1 MDTSNNIVAI
11 VYFDGSISTATNEGV
26 TFICDEPTFFTIS
39 QTMSFVELN
48 AGLCQDINGGNKR
61 EVVKIKYRCPISI
74 VNGNIKYQAVKISS
88 DNDMRLLCM
97 TYRQFQPHI
106 TVIELYV
113 EFEDVAKANDD
124 GAGPS
129 SCPVK
134 EQCDEEVPT
143 SCPANQQCN
152 ETILRSCSANKQCDE
167 TVPCVSPANH
177 QCDETVPSSYPQLE
191 EVKPSPFPIRGTECE
206 INNSESDNFLEQEH
220 RSGGNG
226 ADDTDGCEDEENVP
240 NRVAIEHPFK
250 PVPFMRTLD
259 LEAMHAPEFPEYVN
273 VSKNYAAN
281 GELCVGMLFKNKEGV
296 VQAIKNYSLSK
307 SVDYKVHESEP
318 ATFYCKCKYFGSGC
332 KWLVRVSFIKNKDV
346 WEIRRYN
353 GPHTCNSE
361 MVSQDHTKLDS
372 DMIAQ
377 HIGPMVRDDPS
388 FNVNNVISEIQSR
401 YGYTTTYR
409 KAYLAKQKAI
419 ENVYG
424 SWEGSFEILPKWLEA
439 LSLIVHGSIVELE
452 TLPAYH
458 GTELLPNV
466 RLFHRLFWTFGPCIK
481 AFEHCKPIVQV
492 DGTHLHGKYEG
503 TLLVAVAQD
512 GNQSLLP
519 IAFAIVDDE
528 TVDAWYFFLFNLRK
542 HVVMKDGV
550 TIISDDHES
559 IRTAINR
566 CHDMWAPPKAFHMY
580 CIRHIASNFLR
591 KFEKPYLHRLVVSIG
606 YSRTER
612 EYNYHYKQMCQHGD
626 AYTKW
631 LDEIPREKWVQAF
644 DGGHRYGH
652 MTTNLVECISSVLK
666 GVRNLPIA
674 ALVRAT
680 YLRLC
685 ELFASKSREVYAR
698 KDTGNVFS
706 EMLMTR
712 LQKNQLAAESVLV
725 TAFIS
730 ENEIFYV
737 QEPSSKEEL
746 KVDLRHGYCDC
757 GDFQTD
763 RYPCPH
769 VIACCSNQNINW
781 EVYVNDIYRI
791 DKVCKLYEKE
801 FEVVGHQSTWPVY
814 NGPRIQPNSLSK
826 RNMKGRPKSTSF
838 LNEMDEREIHQLKRR
853 RREGLRGKRVRR
865 RVKSSLQL

>member
-1 MDTSNNIVAI
+1 MLEVFSLISVVASSSVPVIAPEVVLVTSLSYVVDLNCVNNGEIGDNRSFGELAITMADTHVMIPVPGEDREPNPMEDVLRNDDDVESAMIDEDSDDDLVRSSPI
-11 VYFDGSISTATNEGV
+11 SWGGSSTTNEGV
-26 TFICDEPTFFTIS
+26 TFICDEPTFFTIP

-48 AGLCQDINGGNKR
+48 AGLCQDINGGSKR

-124 GAGPS
+124 GAGPN

-134 EQCDEEVPT
+134 EQCDEEVST

-152 ETILRSCSANKQCDE
+152 ETVLRSCSANKQRDE

-206 INNSESDNFLEQEH
+206 INNSEIDNFLEQEH

-281 GELCVGMLFKNKEGV
+281 GKLCVGMLFKNKEGV

-318 ATFYCKCKYFGSGC
+318 ATFYCMCKYFGSGC

-388 FNVNNVISEIQSR
+388 FNVNHVISEIQSR

-439 LSLIVHGSIVELE
+439 LSLIVHG
-452 TLPAYH
+452 
-458 GTELLPNV
+458 
-466 RLFHRLFWTFGPCIK
+466 
-481 AFEHCKPIVQV
+481 
-492 DGTHLHGKYEG
+492 
-503 TLLVAVAQD
+503 
-512 GNQSLLP
+512 
-519 IAFAIVDDE
+519 
-528 TVDAWYFFLFNLRK
+528 
-542 HVVMKDGV
+542 
-550 TIISDDHES
+550 
-559 IRTAINR
+559 
-566 CHDMWAPPKAFHMY
+566 
-580 CIRHIASNFLR
+580 
-591 KFEKPYLHRLVVSIG
+591 

-612 EYNYHYKQMCQHGD
+612 EYNYHYKQMRQHGD

-737 QEPSSKEEL
+737 QELSSKEEL